1 MKKYLF
7 GLAALTLLAMPLSA
21 TKHEFKTVPGD
32 PLQTKMYTLPNGLKL
47 FMSVNKDQPRIQ
59 TYIAVR
65 VGGKNDPAETTG
77 LAHYFEHLMFKGTEK
92 FGTSDYAA
100 EKPLLDRIETLF
112 ETYRRTTDST
122 ERARIYREIDSVS
135 YEASKIAIPNEYDK
149 LMSAIGANGTN
160 AYTSYDVT
168 CYVEDIPSNQIE
180 NWARIQADR
189 FEHPILRGFH
199 TELET
204 IYEEK
209 NMSLTQDNRKVYE
222 AILSTLYP
230 NHPYGSQTVLG
241 TQENLK
247 NPSITNVKN
256 YHKQWYVPNNMAVCL
271 SGDFDPDY
279 MVDVITKYFGHL
291 KPNKNLPRPSL
302 PAEKAFTK
310 PVDVEIFG
318 PEAENITLCWRLPEA
333 ANEDMTALKVLDNVM
348 ANGKTG
354 LFDLDITLPQRVLG
368 GGAYI
373 LDMADAGA
381 YVMTGR
387 PKADQSLD
395 DVRAIFLAE
404 AEKLRKGEF
413 TDELVEAVKA
423 NMKLDVQ
430 SGLTDNSSRAN
441 YYVDAFVNG
450 IPWADEV
457 ADLSK
462 IDKVT
467 KADIVAMANKYL
479 GSENFAAIY
488 KRKGEDK
495 NELKIA
501 KPAITPIEMNRHLS
515 SDFLREI
522 QNSKVEPITPVFAD
536 YKKDLTRLKAKNGME
551 VLYMPNKTNDIFQL
565 IYVYDLGWYTDP
577 ALYMAGNLMNY
588 VGTST
593 MTPEEVK
600 NEFFKL
606 ACKFNFSVG
615 GERTYAVITG
625 LSENMDKAV
634 ALFEKVMA
642 DAVLSPEALKANID
656 RQEKMRLDA
665 KHNQRSNF
673 SMLQN
678 YVRYGAKNPAT
689 EQPSIESMRA
699 AKPEDF
705 IEALRKLN
713 NYEQTAIYWGNA
725 PEKAV
730 VKLIN
735 ATHPI
740 AKKPIVP
747 SKEQKYKPIQPT
759 ETVIYIAPYEA
770 KQLYMM
776 GYSNRGEV
784 FDPAKQPML
793 QLYNEYF
800 GGSMNSIVFQEMRES
815 RSLAYSAWAGF
826 SQPSKKDRT
835 YAYVTTIATQNDKLL
850 DAMSAF
856 DEIINDMPRS
866 EAAFELAKAGLDAR
880 CRTERYVNNQLA
892 FAYLDDR
899 DLGYDHDPRRELFEI
914 LPTATLDQL
923 ETFQKDNV
931 KGRIYNIGI
940 LGDIKELPMDELRK
954 LGKVVILT
962 TEDIFGY

>member
-1 MKKYLF
+1 MK
-7 GLAALTLLAMPLSA
+7 GLRLLGALAITVPLLASA
-21 TKHEFKTVPGD
+21 AKYNYETVPGD

-77 LAHYFEHLMFKGTEK
+77 LAHYFDHLMFKGTEQ

-168 CYVEDIPSNQIE
+168 CYVEDIPSNQID
-180 NWARIQADR
+180 NWAKIQADR
-189 FEHPILRGFH
+189 FEHPVLRGFH

-222 AILSTLYP
+222 AILSTLFP
-230 NHPYGSQTVLG
+230 HHPYGSQTVLG

-256 YHKQWYVPNNMAVCL
+256 YHKQWYVPNNMAVCV
-271 SGDFDPDY
+271 SGDFDPDE
-279 MVDVITKYFGHL
+279 MVDIITKYFGHL
-291 KPNKNLPRPSL
+291 KPNKNLPRPAL
-302 PAEKAFTK
+302 PSEKPFDK
-310 PVDVEIFG
+310 PKEVEVMG
-318 PEAENITLCWRLPEA
+318 REAENITLCWRVPEA
-333 ANEDMTALKVLDNVM
+333 ANDDMTALKVLDNVVC
-348 ANGKTG
+348 NGKTG
-354 LFDLDITLPQRVLG
+354 LFDLDVTLPQRVLG

-373 LDMADAGA
+373 LEMADAGA
-381 YVMTGR
+381 YVMSGR

-395 DVRAIFLAE
+395 DVRDILLAE
-404 AEKLRKGEF
+404 IDKVRKGEF
-413 TDELVEAVKA
+413 SEELVEAVKA

-430 SGLTDNSSRAN
+430 RGLTNNDSRAN
-441 YYVDAFVNG
+441 YYVQAFVNG

-457 ADLSK
+457 AQLSE

-467 KADIVAMANKYL
+467 KADVVAMANKYL
-479 GSENFAAIY
+479 GAQNYAAIY
-488 KRKGEDK
+488 KRQGEDK

-515 SDFLREI
+515 SDFLKQI
-522 QNSKVEPITPVFAD
+522 QNTPVKPIEPVFAD
-536 YKKDLTRLKAKNGME
+536 YNKDLTRLKAKNGME

-565 IYVYDLGWYTDP
+565 VYVYDLGWFADP
-577 ALYMAGNLMNY
+577 DLYLAGELMNY
-588 VGTST
+588 VGTSK
-593 MTPEEVK
+593 MSPEEVK
-600 NEFFKL
+600 NEFYKL
-606 ACKFNFSVG
+606 ACSFFFNVSA
-615 GERTYAVITG
+615 ERTYAVVTG

-634 ALFEKVMA
+634 KLFENVLA
-642 DAVLSPEALKANID
+642 DAVLAPEALNANIA
-656 RQEKMRLDA
+656 RQEKARLDA

-673 SMLQN
+673 SMLQS
-678 YVRYGAKNPAT
+678 YVIYGPQNPSTAR
-689 EQPSIESMRA
+689 PS
-699 AKPEDF
+699 
-705 IEALRKLN
+705 IEALRATKPEAFAEALRRLN

-725 PEKAV
+725 PEKDV

-735 ATHPI
+735 ASHPI

-747 SKEQKYKPIQPT
+747 SKERKFKPVEPT

-770 KQLYMM
+770 KQLYMS
-776 GYSNRGEV
+776 GYSNRGEL

-793 QLYNEYF
+793 KLYNEYF
-800 GGSMNSIVFQEMRES
+800 GGSMNAIVFQEMRES

-826 SQPSKKDRT
+826 SEPSKKDRN
-835 YAYVTTIATQNDKLL
+835 YAYMTSIATQNDKLL
-850 DAMSAF
+850 DAMDAF
-856 DEIINDMPRS
+856 DEIINQMPRS
-866 EAAFELAKAGLDAR
+866 EAAFELAKAGLDSR
-880 CRTERYVNNQLA
+880 CRTERSVNNDLA
-892 FAYLDDR
+892 FEYLADR
-899 DLGYDHDPRRELFEI
+899 DLGYDHDPRRELFAI
-914 LPTATLDQL
+914 LPTANLDQL
-923 ETFQKDNV
+923 EAFQKENV

-940 LGDIKELPMDELRK
+940 LGDIKDLPIDELRK
-954 LGKVVILT
+954 RGKVVILT

>member
-1 MKKYLF
+1 MKGLRLF
-7 GLAALTLLAMPLSA
+7 GALAIMLPMFASA
-21 TKHEFKTVPGD
+21 AKYTYETVPGD

-92 FGTSDYAA
+92 FGTSNYAA

-112 ETYRRTTDST
+112 ETYRHTTDST

-160 AYTSYDVT
+160 AFTSYDVT

-222 AILSTLYP
+222 GILSTLYP
-230 NHPYGSQTVLG
+230 GHPYGSQTVLG

-279 MVDVITKYFGHL
+279 MVDIISKYFGHL
-291 KPNKNLPRPSL
+291 KPNKNLPRPAL
-302 PAEKAFTK
+302 PSEKPFTK

-318 PEAENITLCWRLPEA
+318 PDAENITLAWRLPEA

-373 LDMADAGA
+373 LEMADASA

-387 PKADQSLD
+387 PKADQNLD
-395 DVRAIFLAE
+395 DVRDILLAE
-404 AEKLRKGEF
+404 ADKLRKGEF
-413 TDELVEAVKA
+413 SEELVEAVKA

-430 SGLTDNSSRAN
+430 TGLTDNSSRAR
-441 YYVDAFVNG
+441 YYVNAFVNS

-457 ADLSK
+457 ADLTE
-462 IDKVT
+462 IEKVT

-479 GSENFAAIY
+479 GAENFAAIY

-522 QNSKVEPITPVFAD
+522 QNSKVEPIEPVFAD
-536 YKKDLTRLKAKNGME
+536 YSKDLTRLKAKNGME

-565 IYVYDLGWYTDP
+565 VYVYDLGWYTDP
-577 ALYMAGNLMNY
+577 ALYLAGNLMNY

-593 MTPEEVK
+593 MTPEQVK

-634 ALFEKVMA
+634 KLFEKVLA

-673 SMLQN
+673 SMLQS

-689 EQPSIESMRA
+689 DQPSIESLRA

-705 IEALRKLN
+705 INALRKLN

-725 PEKAV
+725 PEKNV

-747 SKEQKYKPIQPT
+747 SKEQKYKPIEPT
-759 ETVIYIAPYEA
+759 ETVIYIAPYDA

-776 GYSNRGEV
+776 GYSNRGEK

-800 GGSMNSIVFQEMRES
+800 GGSMNAIVFQEMRES

-826 SQPSKKDRT
+826 SQPTKKDRT

-850 DAMSAF
+850 DAMRAF

-866 EAAFELAKAGLDAR
+866 EAAFNLAKAGLDAR
-880 CRTERYVNNQLA
+880 CRTERNVNNELA

-923 ETFQKDNV
+923 EAFQKENV

-940 LGDIKELPMDELRK
+940 LGDINDLPLDELRK